1 MPREDHADLLDAL
14 SATPIEACDYQE
26 WVNVGM
32 ALKKCGFSVEDWKA
46 WSATDTRTD
55 KHGHPYYSART
66 CDGKWK
72 GFDND
77 HMDGVS
83 SGTIIHLAERHGWVQ
98 PSQRTYGWDDAVAT
112 SDGPSI
118 PSYSAKLID
127 TRDIG
132 GESFD
137 RGEPE
142 DAVREFV
149 TWLRALFRHDEHVG
163 LVTRTTDGRPSGRG
177 RFEMTR
183 EQVVELVQGHG
194 LGALGINFE
203 DGGAF
208 ACVNPLDGEGREDRN
223 VTSYRYAL
231 VESDSIEP
239 EKQLAIIHE
248 LKLPCAAITWSGGK
262 SVHAIVHIDATD
274 KQQYRERVAELYEH
288 MNKNGFVTDGQNKNP
303 SRLTRCPGFHR
314 EGGWQRLIEGGTSEF
329 LSWDE
334 WQDWVVQ
341 QASQLPEIE
350 TFGDVAEL
358 PPLAP
363 TIIDGI
369 LRRKQKMLVVG
380 PSKAGKSFLMV
391 ELAVA
396 VAEGWEWMGHACR
409 QGRVLLINFE
419 IQRPS
424 MMHRIR
430 DVWQAMA
437 ESHDGGMMSTA
448 NLDVWNLRGHSAPLD
463 KITPSIVRKAT
474 GNGYDLIILDPIY
487 KVLTGDENSASDM
500 ALFCNEFDKISE
512 QLGCTVVYCHHHAKG
527 EAGRRASMDRA
538 SGSGVFTR
546 DPDAFLDMSPISVPP
561 DKADVLWYDGDDGYQ
576 LRAHPFRVSYTLR
589 EFATPAPTDVLFKW
603 PVHEVT
609 YELADFRVVGE
620 GKTQVEKGVTGGN
633 VSGEKKQKEADERWK
648 KINDLIQEAFDNC
661 PRSVRFN
668 VHWCYE
674 WMCENDESYVFD
686 LGLTEDS
693 LGLATENKSGMPNNP
708 RCDWLSRGGVKKGE
722 LERVRNAEKASNPQ
736 SQN

>member
-1 MPREDHADLLDAL
+1 MSRQEHADLLDAL
-14 SATPIEACDYQE
+14 EAIPCSTTTYEE
-26 WVNVGM
+26 WYTCGM
-32 ALKKCGFSVEDWKA
+32 ALKKCGYGVEDWKA

-55 KHGHPYYSART
+55 EHGRPYYSARQ
-66 CDGKWK
+66 CESKWR

-83 SGTIIHLAERHGWVQ
+83 SGTIIHLAEQRGWKQ
-98 PSQRTYGWDDAVAT
+98 PSQRTYGWDDAVAA
-112 SDGPSI
+112 SDEPYI
-118 PSYSAKLID
+118 PSYSARLID
-127 TRDIG
+127 EKDIG

-137 RGEPE
+137 KSAPE
-142 DAVREFV
+142 DPAKELVS
-149 TWLRALFRHDEHVG
+149 WMRALFRHDEHVCI
-163 LVTRTTDGRPSGRG
+163 VTRTEEGRPKGRG
-177 RFEMTR
+177 RYEMTR
-183 EQVVELVQGHG
+183 EEVESLIERKG
-194 LGALGINFE
+194 LQALGISSE
-203 DGGAF
+203 DAGAF
-208 ACVNPLDGEGREDRN
+208 ACVNPLDGNGRDDKN
-223 VTSYRYAL
+223 VTAYRYAL
-231 VESDSIEP
+231 VESDDIP
-239 EKQLAIIHE
+239 AEKQLAIIHE
-248 LKLPCAAITWSGGK
+248 LKLPCAAITYSGNK

-274 KQQYRERVAELYEH
+274 RKQYRERVAALYEH
-288 MNKNGFVTDGQNKNP
+288 MNKNGFSTDGQNKNE
-303 SRLTRCPGFHR
+303 SRLTRCPGFSR
-314 EGGWQRLIEGGTSEF
+314 NGQWQRLIEDGTMTSEF
-329 LSWDE
+329 SSWDE

-369 LRRKQKMLVVG
+369 LRRRQKMLVVG

-396 VAEGWEWMGHACR
+396 VAEGWEWLGHQCR

-424 MMHRIR
+424 MMHRIQN
-430 DVWQAMA
+430 VWEKMA
-437 ESHDGGMMSTA
+437 ESHEDGITSKR

-500 ALFCNEFDKISE
+500 AMFCNEFDKISE

-546 DPDAFLDMSPISVPP
+546 DPDAFLDMSPISVPQ
-561 DKADVLWYDGDDGYQ
+561 DDMDVLWYDGEDGFQ
-576 LRAHPFRVSYTLR
+576 MRANPFRVTHTLR

-609 YELADFRVVGE
+609 HELQECNVVGE
-620 GKTQVEKGVTGGN
+620 GRTQTDRGRQGGT
-633 VSGEKKQKEADERWK
+633 VSGKNRTDSAKAKWDRLNGLFEKADTYAPSSKAEPLNLERCYKWLYDHYADEMDELGMTLDDMDGSAMRSSKYCEWYFEGGPKRGKLTK
-648 KINDLIQEAFDNC
+648 KD
-661 PRSVRFN
+661 
-668 VHWCYE
+668 
-674 WMCENDESYVFD
+674 
-686 LGLTEDS
+686 G
-693 LGLATENKSGMPNNP
+693 
-708 RCDWLSRGGVKKGE
+708 
-722 LERVRNAEKASNPQ
+722 
-736 SQN
+736 